1 MNILLTGATGF
12 VPSNLVLHFVAHG
25 DTVVAFDRNGPE
37 EQLTRELGPAGPEQV
52 TFVQGDIRDETTI
65 ARLFDEH
72 RPAQVVHAAAITPNL
87 EMERENPRQI
97 LDVNAASTI
106 SLLQAAARHG
116 VERFIYFSSVSVYER
131 RDAPSQ
137 VFDEDGPLHRGDR
150 MYPLSK
156 IAAERLCHWAVE
168 QFGLDVRIVR
178 PGTVYGPYERPTY
191 ARHDMSSA
199 CLGTHLARRGE
210 TLRPNA
216 RHVSQNW
223 IHAGDVAKGVR
234 LLLATPDL
242 AHDTFNLTGEPVS
255 QERLIDAIVA
265 AVPGTEVEW
274 VSSAAEANI
283 PLAEDQ
289 PQIAF
294 DNGRI
299 WRDTG
304 FEPAYRIETGIEQ
317 YVGWLKDE

>member
-1 MNILLTGATGF
+1 
-12 VPSNLVLHFVAHG
+12 VAHG
-25 DTVVAFDRNGPE
+25 DSVVAFDRNGPE
-37 EQLTRELGPAGPEQV
+37 AQLTRELGPNGVKQV
-52 TFVQGDIRDETTI
+52 NFVQGDIRDEATI

-72 RPAQVVHAAAITPNL
+72 QPTHVVHAAAITPNL

-97 LDVNAASTI
+97 LDVNTASTI

-131 RDAPSQ
+131 RNAPSE

-168 QFGLDVRIVR
+168 HYGLDVRIVR
-178 PGTVYGPYERPTY
+178 PGNVYGPYERPTF
-191 ARHDMSSA
+191 ARHVMSSA
-199 CLGTHLARRGE
+199 CLGTHLALRGE

-223 IHAGDVAKGVR
+223 VHAGDVAKGVR
-234 LLLATPDL
+234 LLLTTPQL
-242 AHDTFNLTGEPVS
+242 EHDTFNLAGEPVP
-255 QERLIDAIVA
+255 QERLINAIVA
-265 AVPGTEVEW
+265 AVPGTQVEW
-274 VSSAAEANI
+274 ASSLAEANI

-289 PQIAF
+289 AQIAF
-294 DNGRI
+294 DNSRI
-299 WRDTG
+299 WRETG
-304 FEPAYRIETGIEQ
+304 FEPTYRIETGIEQ
-317 YVGWLKDE
+317 YVEWLKDE